1 MNATRFLAPLALA
14 LALPAMAELSE
25 AEVKAGFV
33 YNFAKLTEW
42 PAEVRA
48 KTATVRLCVN
58 GPANEF
64 SAALAQLRHRPAL
77 DGHPIEVL
85 RVVRPGMV
93 RDCHLLVFTSPD
105 RVPNDMIAAAASL
118 PVLTVGDVSGFA
130 AAGGM
135 IGLYPDGD
143 KLRFE
148 VNTAAAQAANL
159 KLSSHLLR
167 LGRPART
174 EDR

>member
-1 MNATRFLAPLALA
+1 MNARRLLAL
-14 LALPAMAELSE
+14 LALVLAFPARAELSE

-42 PAEVRA
+42 PAEVRSKA
-48 KTATVRLCVN
+48 ATLRLCVT

-64 SAALAQLRHRPAL
+64 SAALSQLRHRPAI
-77 DGHPIEVL
+77 DGRPIEVQRL
-85 RVVRPGMV
+85 VRPAGV
-93 RDCHLLVFTSPD
+93 RDCHVLVFTSPD
-105 RVPNDMIAAAASL
+105 RVAYDMIGAATAL

-135 IGLYPDGD
+135 IGLYLDGD
-143 KLRFE
+143 KVRFE
-148 VNTAAAQAANL
+148 VNTPAAQASNL
-159 KLSSHLLR
+159 KLSSHLQR

-174 EDR
+174 EER